1 MVRRAAARRPD
12 TPSEVLEGLVRA
24 HGDVLH
30 IRPLLVDPQTSPVTC
45 CARSSTNRART
56 CATSPCETRNRPSR
70 TGGSA
75 GAVGLGGGGMRHRG

>member
-70 TGGSA
+70 TGGGWGCWA
-75 GAVGLGGGGMRHRG
+75 WRWRHAA